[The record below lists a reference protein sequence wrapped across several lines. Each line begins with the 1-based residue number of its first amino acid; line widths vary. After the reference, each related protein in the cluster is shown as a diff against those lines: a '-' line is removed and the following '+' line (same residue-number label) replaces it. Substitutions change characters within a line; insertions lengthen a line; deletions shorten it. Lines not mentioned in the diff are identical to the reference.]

1 MTLGRAA
8 TSSGVTTSVDN
19 MYGVVYLLFMA
30 PIKSDQFEYSFRPQ
44 SIEAL
49 RKQLGLTQAGLAEE
63 LDVPVNTVSRWET
76 GATTPDAKAL
86 AALYSVAKGQ
96 GVNPQFFQRR
106 VEVTKKQQD
115 RTKLMVA
122 WDFQNLGFD
131 ANSVE
136 TEWYFAK
143 GYLDLMFPKTR
154 ANRLLLAYASPHQR
168 EAVKK
173 LEGQKFQTREGFFD
187 ADSQIINDAKEYCL
201 KNPSKTVLVLA
212 TNDGGFG
219 KMLGELNDAGVDCYV
234 SGTDKCSDRLK
245 KVVDNDHFIHWDKP
259 FVVKKCV
266 DVIEELKGNPISK
279 GAFGQRCQE
288 RLEESGFS
296 PVDVGFGK
304 NHPYSRVLRWLEL
317 QGLVSI
323 KETTGK
329 KDEISIKLA

>member
-1 MTLGRAA
+1 M
-8 TSSGVTTSVDN
+8 V
-19 MYGVVYLLFMA
+19 
-30 PIKSDQFEYSFRPQ
+30 PIKSDQFEYAFRPE
-44 SIEAL
+44 SIDGL
-49 RKQLGLTQAGLAEE
+49 RKQLGLTQAELAGE

-76 GATTPDAKAL
+76 GATTPDARAL
-86 AALYSVAKGQ
+86 AALYSVAKGR

-106 VEVTKKQQD
+106 IEVTAKQRE
-115 RTKLMVA
+115 RTKLFFA
-122 WDFQNLGFD
+122 WDFQNLAFD
-131 ANSVE
+131 ASSVE
-136 TEWYFAK
+136 AEWEYLK
-143 GYLDLMFPKTR
+143 EYLDLLFPKTR
-154 ANRLLLAYASPHQR
+154 ANRDLMAYGSPHQR
-168 EAVKK
+168 EAVQK
-173 LEGQKFQTREGFFD
+173 LQGDRVQAVEGVFD
-187 ADSQIINDAKEYCL
+187 ADSQIINDAREYCL
-201 KNPSKTVLVLA
+201 ISPLKTVLVLA

-219 KMLGELNDAGVDCYV
+219 NMLVELKDAGVDCYV
-234 SGTDKCSDRLK
+234 TGTDKCSDRLK

-259 FVVKKCV
+259 FVVRKCV